1 MRNITKRHEFLHKLY
16 SQGQLRVVEPSD
28 GLKVAYL
35 QKSDSYLI
43 SARILLD
50 NSRIEEAVSMVY
62 YSMFYMVL
70 ALLFKT
76 GIKCEN
82 HSGAIILLKKLY
94 NLENNAI
101 ELAKKERV
109 DKQYY
114 VDFSITRAE
123 VKDLLSSA
131 EEFNADILEYT
142 EQMSRSDVG
151 RLQKT
156 FHELIEG

>member
-1 MRNITKRHEFLHKLY
+1 M
-16 SQGQLRVVEPSD
+16 
-28 GLKVAYL
+28 AYL
-35 QKSDSYLI
+35 RKSESYLI

-50 NSRIEEAVSMVY
+50 NYRIEEAVSMAY
-62 YSMFYMVL
+62 YSMYYMVL
-70 ALLFKT
+70 ALLYKT

-101 ELAKKERV
+101 EQAKKERI

-123 VKDLLSSA
+123 MKDLLSSA
-131 EEFNADILEYT
+131 EEFNADILEYA
-142 EQMSRSDVG
+142 ERMSRSDVG

-156 FHELIEG
+156 FHELILG

>member
-1 MRNITKRHEFLHKLY
+1 
-16 SQGQLRVVEPSD
+16 
-28 GLKVAYL
+28 
-35 QKSDSYLI
+35 
-43 SARILLD
+43 
-50 NSRIEEAVSMVY
+50 
-62 YSMFYMVL
+62 MVL

-101 ELAKKERV
+101 EVAKKERI

-114 VDFSITRAE
+114 VDFSISKTE
-123 VKDLLSSA
+123 VKDLLLSA
-131 EEFNADILEYT
+131 EEFNAGILEYT
-142 EQMSRSDVG
+142 ERMCWSDVD

-156 FHELIEG
+156 FHELVQG

>member
-16 SQGQLRVVEPSD
+16 TQGQLRIVEPSD
-28 GLKVAYL
+28 GLKAAYE

-50 NSRIEEAVSMVY
+50 NSRIEEAVSMIY

-101 ELAKKERV
+101 EVAKKERI

-114 VDFSITRAE
+114 VDFSISKTE
-123 VKDLLSSA
+123 VKDLLLSA
-131 EEFNADILEYT
+131 EEFNAGILEYT
-142 EQMSRSDVG
+142 ERMCWSDVD

-156 FHELIEG
+156 FHELVQG

>member
-1 MRNITKRHEFLHKLY
+1 
-16 SQGQLRVVEPSD
+16 
-28 GLKVAYL
+28 
-35 QKSDSYLI
+35 
-43 SARILLD
+43 
-50 NSRIEEAVSMVY
+50 
-62 YSMFYMVL
+62 MFYMVL

-101 ELAKKERV
+101 EQAKKERI

-131 EEFNADILEYT
+131 EEFNAGILEYT
-142 EQMSRSDVG
+142 ERMSRSDIS

-156 FHELIEG
+156 FHKLIEG